1 MPPRPEQSAAAARV
15 GAGRLTTHIDI
26 QRHSRASGLPSDILL
41 RRWARAA
48 LHDLQLSA
56 AITLRLVAA
65 SEGQRLNRDYRGA
78 DYATNVL
85 SFEYGFADSETPARG
100 RAAGAAIAARA
111 IAARALAQ
119 PTLGGDIVLCV
130 PVIAREAR
138 EQGKSLRAHYAHL
151 VIHGVLHLAGI
162 DHQTPRSAARMEARE
177 RRLLAALGFA
187 DPYLLAH

>member
-1 MPPRPEQSAAAARV
+1 MPPRPEQSAAAAGV
-15 GAGRLTTHIDI
+15 SAGRLTTHIDI

-41 RRWARAA
+41 RRWARVA

-85 SFEYGFADSETPARG
+85 SFEYGFADSKTPERG
-100 RAAGAAIAARA
+100 RAAGAAGAA
-111 IAARALAQ
+111 IAAGALAQ

>member
-65 SEGQRLNRDYRGA
+65 GEGQRLNRDYRGA

-85 SFEYGFADSETPARG
+85 SFEYGFTDGETPARE
-100 RAAGAAIAARA
+100 RAAGAAIAAG
-111 IAARALAQ
+111 ALAQ

-162 DHQTPRSAARMEARE
+162 DHQTPRNAARMEARE

>member
-1 MPPRPEQSAAAARV
+1 MPPRPEQSAAAAGV
-15 GAGRLTTHIDI
+15 SAGRLTTHIDI

-41 RRWARAA
+41 RRWARVV

-78 DYATNVL
+78 
-85 SFEYGFADSETPARG
+85 
-100 RAAGAAIAARA
+100 
-111 IAARALAQ
+111 
-119 PTLGGDIVLCV
+119 VLCV

>member
-65 SEGQRLNRDYRGA
+65 GEGQRLNRDYRGA

-100 RAAGAAIAARA
+100 RAAGAA

-177 RRLLAALGFA
+177 RRLLAALGIA

>member
-1 MPPRPEQSAAAARV
+1 MPPRPEQSAAAAGV
-15 GAGRLTTHIDI
+15 SAGRLTTHIDI
-26 QRHSRASGLPSDILL
+26 QRHIRASGLPSDILL

-85 SFEYGFADSETPARG
+85 SFEYGFADSKTPERG
-100 RAAGAAIAARA
+100 RAAGAAGAA
-111 IAARALAQ
+111 IAAGALAQ

>member
-1 MPPRPEQSAAAARV
+1 MPPRPEQSAAAAGV
-15 GAGRLTTHIDI
+15 GAVRLITHIDI

-65 SEGQRLNRDYRGA
+65 GEGQRLNRDYRAA

-100 RAAGAAIAARA
+100 RAAGAAIAAG
-111 IAARALAQ
+111 ALAQ

>member
-1 MPPRPEQSAAAARV
+1 MPPRPEPSAAAAGV
-15 GAGRLTTHIDI
+15 SASRLTTHIDI
-26 QRHSRASGLPSDILL
+26 QRRSRASGLPSDILL

-48 LHDLQLSA
+48 LHDLQLCA
-56 AITLRLVAA
+56 AITLRLVGA
-65 SEGQRLNRDYRGA
+65 SEGQRLNHNYRGA

-100 RAAGAAIAARA
+100 RAAGAAGAVIAAG
-111 IAARALAQ
+111 ALAQ

-177 RRLLAALGFA
+177 RRLLGALGFA